1 MEKIK
6 VLDCFGD
13 ICPIPVLKVKKE
25 LENLKR
31 GEQFMMVT
39 DHSCVVKSISEKYDN
54 ITIEEPMNG
63 VWEIT
68 FTKEGCTTK

>member
-25 LENLKR
+25 LKKLES
-31 GEQFMMVT
+31 GEQFMLVT

-54 ITIEEPMNG
+54 IMIEEPMNG

-68 FTKEGCTTK
+68 FTKK

>member
-13 ICPIPVLKVKKE
+13 ICPIPVLKVKNE
-25 LENLKR
+25 LEKLKA

-39 DHSCVVKSISEKYDN
+39 DHSCVVKSIKERYNN

-68 FTKEGCTTK
+68 FTKK

>member
-1 MEKIK
+1 MKEMK

-13 ICPIPVLKVKKE
+13 ICPIPVLKVRKE
-25 LENLKR
+25 LEKIKI

-54 ITIEEPMNG
+54 VFIEEPMNG
-63 VWEIT
+63 VWEII
-68 FTKEGCTTK
+68 FTKK

>member
-25 LENLKR
+25 LKKLES
-31 GEQFMMVT
+31 GEQFMLVT

-54 ITIEEPMNG
+54 IMIEEPMNG
-63 VWEIT
+63 VWEII
-68 FTKEGCTTK
+68 FTKK